1 MRFLP
6 KKLPKLSKNQSNK
19 KTVLGTLKSGSKW
32 LGAGL
37 LMGAGAEI
45 AGHISSKAQ
54 QADDGAQYVSINDWG
69 PSLIRSDS
77 VEASSDGS
85 QRWLFGTRNPL
96 TFGIPTFLIA
106 ILIVLTCKFC
116 WRRLVCFGGLVRCC
130 VTPKDQ
136 GHTESPSAPTH
147 SEAVDMEAM
156 MERLDHD
163 IHTPVAIEHES
174 YYATPRRRLEER

>member
-54 QADDGAQYVSINDWG
+54 
-69 PSLIRSDS
+69 
-77 VEASSDGS
+77 
-85 QRWLFGTRNPL
+85 
-96 TFGIPTFLIA
+96 
-106 ILIVLTCKFC
+106 
-116 WRRLVCFGGLVRCC
+116 
-130 VTPKDQ
+130 
-136 GHTESPSAPTH
+136 
-147 SEAVDMEAM
+147 
-156 MERLDHD
+156 
-163 IHTPVAIEHES
+163 
-174 YYATPRRRLEER
+174 